1 MSNGAVLLHRYPAS
15 RVLLA
20 CRTCPH
26 KGQYAKAALIER
38 LGPDESLVTL
48 RLKIA
53 NGWGCTI
60 ARAMMAGEHRPGAA
74 QCGAYYPQLR

>member
-1 MSNGAVLLHRYPAS
+1 MSNSAVPLHRYPAS

-20 CRTCPH
+20 CRTCSH

-38 LGPDESLVTL
+38 VGRDESLVTL

-53 NGWGCTI
+53 DGWGCTI
-60 ARAMMAGEHRPGAA
+60 ARAMMAGEHRPGAT
-74 QCGAYYPQLR
+74 QCDASYPQLR